1 MDPEQK
7 EDVKQSLI
15 RTLVPII
22 VGAVMASVIGPYVD
36 ESALRDLLA
45 GLIAGGYYT
54 LVRLIETRLPGA
66 GVLLGSRRQPL
77 YL

>member
-1 MDPEQK
+1 MDR
-7 EDVKQSLI
+7 DVLDSLK

-22 VGAVMASVIGPYVD
+22 VGMISASAVGPYVD
-36 ESALRDLLA
+36 LRALDDLLA

-54 LVRLIETRLPGA
+54 LLRLIEARFPAA
-66 GVLLGSRRQPL
+66 GLLLGAARQPM

>member
-1 MDPEQK
+1 METDAH
-7 EDVKQSLI
+7 DVLQSLK

-22 VGAVMASVIGPYVD
+22 VGAVSASMIGPYVD

-54 LVRLIETRLPGA
+54 VLRLMEVRWPQVGI
-66 GVLLGSRRQPL
+66 LLGSRRQPM
-77 YL
+77 YW